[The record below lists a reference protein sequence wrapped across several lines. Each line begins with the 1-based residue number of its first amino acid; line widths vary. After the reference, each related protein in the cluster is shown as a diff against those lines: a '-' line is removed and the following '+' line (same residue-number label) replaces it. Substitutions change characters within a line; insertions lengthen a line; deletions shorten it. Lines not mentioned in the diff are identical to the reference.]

1 VNGGSSAP
9 VTLGLAAAV
18 TWGAADFTGGM
29 ATKRTHVYGVVI
41 GGELVGLV
49 ALIVLVLITGESVP
63 PLQSWILSGL
73 AGIGGGIGLVFLYRA
88 LAGGQ
93 MSVAAPISAV
103 LAATIPVLV
112 GAIME
117 GLPGPLTILG
127 LILALLAIWLISRG
141 DGSQEKRPFQREE
154 IRLPFIAGIVF
165 GLFFVLLH
173 QASQEAVLWPIIAT
187 RLSSV
192 VFLASF
198 AAVTHQPWRA
208 KRTYWP
214 LIALSGLLDTGG
226 NGLYVLAGQLG
237 RLDVTAVLSSLY
249 PAATVALAW
258 IILKERVSRAQM
270 IGIGAALLAIVLITI

>member
-1 VNGGSSAP
+1 
-9 VTLGLAAAV
+9 
-18 TWGAADFTGGM
+18 M
-29 ATKRTHVYGVVI
+29 ATKRTYVYGVVI
-41 GGELVGLV
+41 GGQLVGLV
-49 ALIVLVLITGESVP
+49 ALITLVLLTGEAVP
-63 PLQSWILSGL
+63 HLRSWILAGL

-103 LAATIPVLV
+103 LAAIIPALV

-127 LILALLAIWLISRG
+127 LFLALLAIWLISRG

-173 QASQEAVLWPIIAT
+173 QASQEAILWPIIVT

-198 AAVTHQPWRA
+198 AALTRQPWRA
-208 KRTYWP
+208 GRSHWP

-226 NGLYVLAGQLG
+226 NGFYVLAGQLG
-237 RLDVTAVLSSLY
+237 RMDVAAVVSSLY
-249 PAATVALAW
+249 PGATVLLAW
-258 IILKERVSRAQM
+258 LILKEHVSRVQT
-270 IGIGAALLAIVLITI
+270 IGIAAALLAIVFIAL